1 MIPRAPTPTLLPY
14 TTLFRSYTRNQ
25 NWVCGE
31 TPLQQGVRDMGQVS
45 GVESNDSYTV
55 VIFRGSTAKP
65 LRFSFPR
72 KFVRKI
78 LILAAIVLAADI
90 LVISHYVVRTGEVW
104 ELSAFRSEALSARQQ
119 TAAFS
124 TAVDDLKKRLTSMKE
139 VNQRLRVMLGIE
151 MPKTGDQLNGRGGEE
166 TPLPE
171 GSTVNS
177 PDKLIRGGAVL
188 QPASAVDGLIELNT
202 SKSTDLDE
210 QELVAA
216 VRDGIVWLAKEADVQ
231 EQTLQELALAA
242 EQKSSRWA
250 ATPSIWPVKG
260 WVTSGFGPRVSPFT
274 EKPAWHDGLDI
285 GAAANAPVQAPA
297 QGRVT
302 SVGFDSKLGN
312 TVKLDHG
319 FGIETLYGHL
329 AKALVKEGQR
339 VKRGDVVGLVGST
352 GLATGPH
359 LHYMVKVNGQTFDP
373 TKYILD

>member
-1 MIPRAPTPTLLPY
+1 
-14 TTLFRSYTRNQ
+14 
-25 NWVCGE
+25 
-31 TPLQQGVRDMGQVS
+31 MGQTTGTENS
-45 GVESNDSYTV
+45 DSYTV

-72 KFVRKI
+72 KFVRKL
-78 LILAAIVLAADI
+78 LIVCGIFIVADL
-90 LVISHYVVRTGEVW
+90 LVLSHYVIRTGEVW
-104 ELSAFRSEALSARQQ
+104 ELSAFRSEAMSARQQ

-124 TAVDDLKKRLTSMKE
+124 TAIDDLKKRLSSMKE

-151 MPKTGDQLNGRGGEE
+151 TPKTGDTVNGRGGEDG
-166 TPLPE
+166 PLPE
-171 GSTVNS
+171 GNAVSPSASPKNTATGLQLPD
-177 PDKLIRGGAVL
+177 PDKNGA
-188 QPASAVDGLIELNT
+188 LNQT
-202 SKSTDLDE
+202 RSLAAQSELDE
-210 QELVAA
+210 HELLAA
-216 VRDGIVWLAKEADVQ
+216 VKQGIDWLSREASTQ
-231 EQTLQELALAA
+231 EQALQELSLAA

-250 ATPSIWPVKG
+250 ATPSIWPVRG

-302 SVGFDSKLGN
+302 TVAFDSKLGN
-312 TVKLDHG
+312 LVKLDHG

>member
-1 MIPRAPTPTLLPY
+1 
-14 TTLFRSYTRNQ
+14 
-25 NWVCGE
+25 
-31 TPLQQGVRDMGQVS
+31 LQQGVRDMGQVS

-312 TVKLDHG
+312 VVKLDHG

-339 VKRGDVVGLVGST
+339 VKRGDVVGLVGSS

-373 TKYILD
+373 SKYILD

>member
-1 MIPRAPTPTLLPY
+1 MAQ
-14 TTLFRSYTRNQ
+14 TTGAENS
-25 NWVCGE
+25 
-31 TPLQQGVRDMGQVS
+31 
-45 GVESNDSYTV
+45 DSYTV

-72 KFVRKI
+72 KFVRKL
-78 LILAAIVLAADI
+78 LIVGAIVLVADL
-90 LVISHYVVRTGEVW
+90 LVLSHYVIRTGEVW
-104 ELSAFRSEALSARQQ
+104 ELSAFKAEALSARQQ
-119 TAAFS
+119 TVAFS
-124 TAVDDLKKRLTSMKE
+124 TAIDDLKKRLTSMKE

-151 MPKTGDQLNGRGGEE
+151 VPKTGDQINGRGGEE

-171 GSTVNS
+171 GMTLQEAE
-177 PDKLIRGGAVL
+177 KTLKTQGTL
-188 QPASAVDGLIELNT
+188 QPAEGGAEGQGEQAKVAAGTGEI
-202 SKSTDLDE
+202 DE
-210 QELVAA
+210 QELVNA
-216 VRDGIVWLAKEADVQ
+216 VQNGIAWLTKEAEVQ
-231 EQTLQELALAA
+231 EKSLQELSLAA
-242 EQKSSRWA
+242 EQKSSRWS

-302 SVGFDSKLGN
+302 TVGFDPKLGN
-312 TVKLDHG
+312 VVKLDHG
-319 FGIETLYGHL
+319 YGIETLYGHL

-359 LHYMVKVNGQTFDP
+359 LHYMVKVNGQALDP
-373 TKYILD
+373 NKYILD

>member
-1 MIPRAPTPTLLPY
+1 
-14 TTLFRSYTRNQ
+14 
-25 NWVCGE
+25 
-31 TPLQQGVRDMGQVS
+31 MGQVNGAENS
-45 GVESNDSYTV
+45 DAYTV

-72 KFVRKI
+72 KFVSKL
-78 LILAAIVLAADI
+78 LIVGAIFVLADI
-90 LVISHYVVRTGEVW
+90 LIISHYVIRTGEVW
-104 ELSAFRSEALSARQQ
+104 ELSAFRAEAMSAREQ
-119 TAAFS
+119 TATFS
-124 TAVDDLKKRLTSMKE
+124 SAVDNLKKRLTSMKE

-151 MPKTGDQLNGRGGEE
+151 SPKTGDMVNGRGGEDV
-166 TPLPE
+166 PLPE
-171 GSTVNS
+171 GNTPFAAEKTPKSDSEAQHVSSTETS
-177 PDKLIRGGAVL
+177 QSALIGTTSS
-188 QPASAVDGLIELNT
+188 SAGSSGLT
-202 SKSTDLDE
+202 E
-210 QELVAA
+210 QEVIASIK
-216 VRDGIVWLAKEADVQ
+216 DGIDWLSKEAAIQ
-231 EQTLQELALAA
+231 EKSLQELSLAA

-302 SVGFDSKLGN
+302 TVGSDPKLGIL
-312 TVKLDHG
+312 VKVDHG

-339 VKRGDVVGLVGST
+339 VKRGEVVGLVGST

-359 LHYMVKVNGQTFDP
+359 LHYMVKVHGQTFDP
-373 TKYILD
+373 VKYILE

>member
-1 MIPRAPTPTLLPY
+1 M
-14 TTLFRSYTRNQ
+14 
-25 NWVCGE
+25 
-31 TPLQQGVRDMGQVS
+31 QQGVRDMGQVS

-177 PDKLIRGGAVL
+177 PDKLIRGGAGL

-202 SKSTDLDE
+202 TKSTDLDE

-312 TVKLDHG
+312 VVKLDHG

-339 VKRGDVVGLVGST
+339 VKRGDVVGLVGSS

-373 TKYILD
+373 SKYILD

>member
-1 MIPRAPTPTLLPY
+1 M
-14 TTLFRSYTRNQ
+14 
-25 NWVCGE
+25 
-31 TPLQQGVRDMGQVS
+31 QQGVRDMGQLH

-78 LILAAIVLAADI
+78 LILGAIILAADI

-104 ELSAFRSEALSARQQ
+104 ELSAFRAEALSARQQ
-119 TAAFS
+119 TVAFS

-151 MPKTGDQLNGRGGEE
+151 SPKTGDQFNGRGGEE

-171 GSTVNS
+171 GSTLNS
-177 PDKLIRGGAVL
+177 VDKPAKGESEL
-188 QPASAVDGLIELNT
+188 QSSAVSGQSDFAGSGQNGL
-202 SKSTDLDE
+202 DQ
-210 QELVAA
+210 QELVAS
-216 VRDGIVWLAKEADVQ
+216 VKQSIVWLAKEADVQ
-231 EQTLQELALAA
+231 EHTLQELSLAA
-242 EQKSSRWA
+242 EQRSSRWA

-302 SVGFDSKLGN
+302 NVGFDPKLGN
-312 TVKLDHG
+312 VVKLDHG

-339 VKRGDVVGLVGST
+339 VKRGDVVGLVGSS

>member
-1 MIPRAPTPTLLPY
+1 
-14 TTLFRSYTRNQ
+14 
-25 NWVCGE
+25 
-31 TPLQQGVRDMGQVS
+31 MGQMNGAENS
-45 GVESNDSYTV
+45 DAYTV

-72 KFVRKI
+72 KFVSKL
-78 LILAAIVLAADI
+78 LIVGAIFVLADI
-90 LVISHYVVRTGEVW
+90 LVISHYVIRTGQVW
-104 ELSAFRSEALSARQQ
+104 ELSAFRAEAMSAREQ
-119 TAAFS
+119 TTAFS

-151 MPKTGDQLNGRGGEE
+151 TPKTGDMVNGRGGEDV
-166 TPLPE
+166 PLPE
-171 GSTVNS
+171 GDSLPTS
-177 PDKLIRGGAVL
+177 EKPLKSDAGSQ
-188 QPASAVDGLIELNT
+188 QPNLVETSQGVMPGQTASSIVPSSLT
-202 SKSTDLDE
+202 E
-210 QELVAA
+210 QEMIASIK
-216 VRDGIVWLAKEADVQ
+216 DGIDWLSREAATQ
-231 EQTLQELALAA
+231 EQSLQELSLVA

-285 GAAANAPVQAPA
+285 GAAANAPVHAPA

-302 SVGFDSKLGN
+302 TVGTDPKLGN
-312 TVKLDHG
+312 LVKVDHG

-339 VKRGDVVGLVGST
+339 VKRGEVVGLVGST

-359 LHYMVKVNGQTFDP
+359 LHYMVKVHGQAFDP
-373 TKYILD
+373 VKYILE

>member
-1 MIPRAPTPTLLPY
+1 
-14 TTLFRSYTRNQ
+14 
-25 NWVCGE
+25 
-31 TPLQQGVRDMGQVS
+31 MGQVH

-78 LILAAIVLAADI
+78 LILGVILLAADV

-104 ELSAFRSEALSARQQ
+104 ELSSFRSEALSARQQ

-151 MPKTGDQLNGRGGEE
+151 TPKLGDQLNGRGGEE

-171 GSTVNS
+171 GTTINPV
-177 PDKLIRGGAVL
+177 DKTSKAQSEL
-188 QPASAVDGLIELNT
+188 QPHAIADPNEVAASGDGEVVH
-202 SKSTDLDE
+202 

-216 VRDGIVWLAKEADVQ
+216 VKEGIVWLAKEADVQ
-231 EQTLQELALAA
+231 EQSLQELSIAA

-312 TVKLDHG
+312 VVKLDHG
-319 FGIETLYGHL
+319 FGIETLFGHL

-339 VKRGDVVGLVGST
+339 VKRGDVVGLVGSS

>member
-1 MIPRAPTPTLLPY
+1 
-14 TTLFRSYTRNQ
+14 
-25 NWVCGE
+25 
-31 TPLQQGVRDMGQVS
+31 MGQVH

-78 LILAAIVLAADI
+78 LILGALLLAADL

-104 ELSAFRSEALSARQQ
+104 ELSAFRAEALSARQQ

-151 MPKTGDQLNGRGGEE
+151 TPKTGDQFNGRGGEE

-171 GSTVNS
+171 GSMLNPVEKPAQGES
-177 PDKLIRGGAVL
+177 ELQSAAIGGQSDLAASGSKEPD
-188 QPASAVDGLIELNT
+188 Q
-202 SKSTDLDE
+202 
-210 QELVAA
+210 QELAA
-216 VRDGIVWLAKEADVQ
+216 VVKQGIVWLSKEAEVQ
-231 EQTLQELALAA
+231 EQTLQELSVAA

-302 SVGFDSKLGN
+302 SVGFDPKLGN
-312 TVKLDHG
+312 VVKLDHG